1 MTTQEFRTSF
11 KRSAA
16 TSTQAQARRPASVL
30 LIGLNYAPEPTG
42 NAPYTTKLA
51 EGLVRLGHNVQVLTG
66 YPHYPHW
73 RIAEGYSGLSK
84 QEKVNG
90 VPVRRLRHSVPAVPR
105 TFNRLL
111 MELTFGLHTALRRW
125 GQHDVV
131 LVVSPGLFS
140 SAFAVAKARLT
151 GTPVAIWIQDL
162 YSRGLEETGAG
173 GSITKA
179 MKWVESKIL
188 GACSG
193 VTVIHGRF
201 RDYVV
206 DELAVPQQNVDV
218 IRNWTHIRHS
228 EDFDRQAVRAR
239 LGWPAGE
246 TIALHAGNMGVK
258 QGLENVV
265 EAARLADAFDS
276 RVRFVLLGAGNR
288 REALQVAGEGI
299 SSLSFLKPL
308 SDKEYSEALRAAD
321 VLIVNERPEL
331 REMSVPSK
339 LTSYFATG
347 LPVVAAT
354 HPESATADEIR
365 ASGAGILVDPQRPSV
380 LLRAVEQLASDPV
393 ESARLGQA
401 GPHYVEHWLSEASAL
416 DAYSGWLNDISSN
429 ASIEARIDASRRR
442 AD

>member
-1 MTTQEFRTSF
+1 MTTQEFR
-11 KRSAA
+11 A
-16 TSTQAQARRPASVL
+16 TASSTDSVATRHNQPASVL

-51 EGLVRLGHNVQVLTG
+51 EGLARLGHKVEVLTG

-73 RIAEGYSGLSK
+73 RIAQGYSGLSI
-84 QEKVNG
+84 QETLNG
-90 VPVRRLRHSVPAVPR
+90 VPVRRLRHSVPSVPR
-105 TFNRLL
+105 TLNRLF
-111 MELTFGLHTALRRW
+111 MELTFGLHSALRRW
-125 GQHDVV
+125 GRHDVV

-151 GTPVAIWIQDL
+151 GIPVAIWIQDL

-173 GSITKA
+173 GSTTKA
-179 MKWVESKIL
+179 MKWVESRIL
-188 GACSG
+188 RACSG

-206 DELAVPQQNVDV
+206 DELSVPGHNVYV
-218 IRNWTHIRHS
+218 IRNWTHIQHN

-239 LGWPAGE
+239 LGWSADE
-246 TIALHAGNMGVK
+246 TIALHAGNIGVK

-276 RVRFVLLGAGNR
+276 HVRFVLLGDGNR

-354 HPESATADEIR
+354 NSESATADEIR
-365 ASGAGILVDPQRPSV
+365 TSGAGIIVDPLRPSA
-380 LLRAVEQLASDPV
+380 LLRGVE
-393 ESARLGQA
+393 RLRSTPEEAAGLGAA
-401 GPHYVEHWLSEASAL
+401 GPAYAASVLSESTAIS
-416 DAYSGWLNDISSN
+416 AYSEWL
-429 ASIEARIDASRRR
+429 ARVRR
-442 AD
+442 ATAVLG

>member
-1 MTTQEFRTSF
+1 MTTQEFRATASGTASTSV
-11 KRSAA
+11 RSH
-16 TSTQAQARRPASVL
+16 QPASVL

-51 EGLVRLGHNVQVLTG
+51 EGLARLGHKVEVLTG

-73 RIAEGYSGLSK
+73 RVAEGYSGLST
-84 QEKVNG
+84 EEMLNG

-105 TFNRLL
+105 TLNRLI
-111 MELTFGLHTALRRW
+111 MELTFGLHSALRRW

-173 GSITKA
+173 GSTTRA

-188 GACSG
+188 RACSG

-206 DELAVPQQNVDV
+206 DELSVPRRNVDV
-218 IRNWTHIRHS
+218 IRNWTHIQHN
-228 EDFDRQAVRAR
+228 EEFDREAVRAR
-239 LGWPAGE
+239 LGWRSDE

-276 RVRFVLLGAGNR
+276 HVRFVLLGDGNR
-288 REALQVAGEGI
+288 REALEVAGEGI

-308 SDKEYSEALRAAD
+308 SDREYSEALRAAD

-354 HPESATADEIR
+354 HSESATADEIR
-365 ASGAGILVDPQRPSV
+365 ASGAGIVVDPLRPSA
-380 LLRAVEQLASDPV
+380 LLRGVERLRSTPEEAAGLGSAGPVYAASVLSESTAISAYSQWLASVRQDTG
-393 ESARLGQA
+393 ALG
-401 GPHYVEHWLSEASAL
+401 
-416 DAYSGWLNDISSN
+416 
-429 ASIEARIDASRRR
+429 
-442 AD
+442 